1 MGLSG
6 EITDRQA
13 IMKINAAGLLL
24 CTFLVGCGGGDAPF
38 GEGATDSE
46 TDSGT
51 DGGTGTGGDTGE
63 ETGII
68 REGLPPGTASPTPSS
83 RIVRSEPTEAE
94 GGKQGD
100 GFATGIRYDGDTD
113 VFTVDGL
120 AFDGGNRYARG
131 ENVSSLN
138 DDYAVYEAFQQ
149 FPDGS
154 NDELINQFT
163 HRAIYGVSR
172 NLDSDGNPATQ
183 FAIVRTGAYIP
194 YGFGGFVYE
203 REGSVALPTNGQ
215 AVYRGK
221 SAGVRDFEG
230 AGGLEYATSNV
241 EIAID
246 FEDFN
251 DSTGVGGAGVRGIF
265 SDRRVYDING
275 LDITDTVVSRIN
287 AQNDASIGTIPDAR
301 FEVGPGVMDANGEI
315 IGEVFSNFVNDDGR
329 VIEYET
335 GKYYAIVSGDDAN
348 EIVGVIVAENTAEL
362 DDITVRDTSGFII
375 YRD

>member
-1 MGLSG
+1 
-6 EITDRQA
+6 
-13 IMKINAAGLLL
+13 MKINAAGLLL

-38 GEGATDSE
+38 GENA

-51 DGGTGTGGDTGE
+51 DGGTGTGGSTGD

-94 GGKQGD
+94 GGKLGD
-100 GFATGIRYDGDTD
+100 GSATGIRYDGETD

-131 ENVSSLN
+131 VNVSSLN
-138 DDYAVYEAFQQ
+138 DEYAVYEAFQQ
-149 FPDGS
+149 FPDSS

-172 NLDSDGNPATQ
+172 NLDSDGNPLTQ

-203 REGSVALPTNGQ
+203 REGSVTLPSNGQ
-215 AVYRGK
+215 AIFNGK
-221 SAGVRDFEG
+221 SAGLRDYDG
-230 AGGLEYATSNV
+230 AGGLEYSTANV

-246 FEDFN
+246 FEGFN
-251 DSTGVGGAGVRGIF
+251 GSTGVRGDGVRGTF
-265 SDRRVYDING
+265 SDRRVYDVNG
-275 LDITDTVVSRIN
+275 TDITDVVVSRIN
-287 AQNDASIGTIPDAR
+287 AKNESSIAAIPDAR
-301 FEVGPGVMDANGEI
+301 FEVGPGVMDDNGEI
-315 IGEVFSNFVNDDGR
+315 IGNVFSNFVNDDGR
-329 VIEYET
+329 SIEYES

-348 EIVGVIVAENTAEL
+348 EIVGVIVAENTSEL
-362 DDITVRDTSGFII
+362 DNVTVRDTSGFII